1 MPASLLQP
9 LADPSQ
15 LLIPAA
21 LHLALIAGLYAWLS
35 VERFINFMQ
44 GRGRYADLVTPGG
57 DTGRAARVAAN
68 LSNQFE
74 APALFYPLVLALWAT
89 GMASGADLILAWI
102 FLAGRV
108 IHTLVQTFTTHVPLR
123 GMVFSINFM
132 ALGVMWI
139 WFLIRALS

>member
-9 LADPSQ
+9 LADPSAV
-15 LLIPAA
+15 LIPAA
-21 LHLALIAGLYAWLS
+21 AHLALIAGLYAWLS
-35 VERFINFMQ
+35 VERFINMVR
-44 GRGRYADLVTPGG
+44 GRGRYGDLVTPGG

-74 APALFYPLVLALWAT
+74 APTLFYPLVLALWAT

-123 GMVFSINFM
+123 GLVFSINFM
-132 ALGVMWI
+132 ALGLMWA
-139 WFLIRALS
+139 WLLVRALS